1 MVIALPHKADTI
13 IKVEGTKGW
22 VVSERGQ
29 PTPRSVVPGASW
41 DTRRKVFR
49 QPVPEI
55 QDSPSQQVEVMEA
68 STERAFAIRFVGP
81 KSPQVDCVVSVEPQ
95 QYEYTLTVH
104 LVATKG
110 ARRIAAPD
118 LLIWDPLSK
127 ELTWRSY
134 GEFENIAGRLD
145 LGIALSNFA
154 LKVIGGIMTVTGEV
168 LENVSSPNVIL
179 IGGVLPILIAM
190 GLFYAML
197 LLALKMALL
206 FVFLPGL
213 VLGGAILFFRAIR
226 LVRLE
231 NALLANAR
239 AMLADYKPP
248 GPSPRW
254 SGL

>member
-1 MVIALPHKADTI
+1 
-13 IKVEGTKGW
+13 
-22 VVSERGQ
+22 
-29 PTPRSVVPGASW
+29 
-41 DTRRKVFR
+41 
-49 QPVPEI
+49 
-55 QDSPSQQVEVMEA
+55 MEA
-68 STERAFAIRFVGP
+68 STERAFAIRFGGP
-81 KSPQVDCVVSVEPQ
+81 QSPQVDCVVSVEPQ

-134 GEFENIAGRLD
+134 GAFEDIAGRLD

-154 LKVIGGIMTVTGEV
+154 LKAIGGIMAVTGEM
-168 LENVSSPNVIL
+168 LQNISSPNVIL
-179 IGGVLPILIAM
+179 IGGVVPILIAM
-190 GLFYAML
+190 WLFYTML
-197 LLALKMALL
+197 LFALKMALL

-213 VLGGAILFFRAIR
+213 VLGVSVFFLRHVR

-248 GPSPRW
+248 GPSQRW